1 MPNDPT
7 ALPDPAS
14 LSGMPKAVGRTRRLS
29 ALGFVVTTLAAG
41 GIGIQLATDQQAREQ
56 GETAAAS
63 PVAPTAAA
71 GESTAS
77 SASATE
83 AGATATSSRTG
94 TARAN
99 TRVATPSTTP
109 TATATTT
116 TAKTTTTTTRQSTT
130 SGTTQQGF
138 TPVRGVAAG
147 AGTGRTTTKAS

>member
-14 LSGMPKAVGRTRRLS
+14 LSGTPKAVGRTRRLS

-109 TATATTT
+109 TATATT
-116 TAKTTTTTTRQSTT
+116 AKTTTTTTRQSTT

>member
-109 TATATTT
+109 TATATT
-116 TAKTTTTTTRQSTT
+116 AKTTTTTTRQSTT